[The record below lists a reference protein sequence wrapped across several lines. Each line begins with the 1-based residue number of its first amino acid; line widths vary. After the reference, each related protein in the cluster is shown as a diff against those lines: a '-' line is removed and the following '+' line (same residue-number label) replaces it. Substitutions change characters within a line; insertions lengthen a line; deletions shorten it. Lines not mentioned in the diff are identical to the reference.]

1 MRIQISSHKVTGSI
15 EVIFRSP
22 TGAETRH
29 VIFNGVHLWIGTD
42 QMVDCALLTPEEEGF
57 ESVGRILLGKHF
69 DDVKQRVRTNL
80 IEAEE
85 TVFDLEVE
93 ESLLSD
99 HRALI
104 NSSGN
109 LARVENVS
117 PARTSFEVEFSLK
130 SGDGVPVEV
139 VIDGTPEGLRT
150 AVVHLPESPA
160 SKRIIEP
167 TQARIVWDPSTS
179 ELKVRLT
186 GITAGEGRIWVRVAL
201 GESGDLLA
209 VDRARVQTD
218 GSAVSSSIVPHDGEL
233 GELYVDVTDA
243 PTETIGT
250 SRYRVRRR
258 AARLE
263 AYAADLQRNGQ
274 DRESAIVRDRASA
287 LRKSLG
293 EDFVESQMP
302 TVRNASAKWWVVGVL
317 AVIVG
322 LVVGWFIRGGEAD
335 GSTESLPQTSTIS
348 SKSTTSSPTT
358 SSPITSSSGP
368 VLPSDQ
374 TLVVYRPGSTR
385 FFGEGNVNLAAEVE
399 NAVDDSATVRVQL
412 YDQYERSLGESTAS
426 TEQGLIQECEARM
439 GSDTGSGGGAFA
451 LQTRIAAYVASTY
464 EEALLLLSESNL
476 GEPDAEFAGSV
487 TMTANIIESCE
498 VRRIIDQ
505 DSVVEIA
512 RSAFESFALEI
523 PIGDQSEAYVV
534 LRVINDKGSSS
545 PWTSTDVLKVSK

>member
-15 EVIFRSP
+15 EVTFRTP

-29 VIFNGVHLWIGTD
+29 VIFNGVHLWIGND
-42 QMVDCALLTPEEEGF
+42 QKVDCALLTPEEEGF
-57 ESVGRILLGKHF
+57 EAVGRIVLGKYF
-69 DDVKQRVRTNL
+69 DEVINRVRSNL

-85 TVFDLEVE
+85 TVFDLQVD

-104 NSSGN
+104 NSPGN
-109 LARVENVS
+109 LATVDNVS
-117 PARTSFEVEFSLK
+117 PARTSFEVEFSLR

-150 AVVHLPESPA
+150 AVVHLPESPV
-160 SKRIIEP
+160 SERIIEP

-218 GSAVSSSIVPHDGEL
+218 GSAVSSSIVPHNGEL
-233 GELYVDVTDA
+233 GELYVDVTDS

-250 SRYRVRRR
+250 SRFRVRRR

-263 AYAADLQRNGQ
+263 AFAADLEKGGQ
-274 DRESAIVRDRASA
+274 VDQASA
-287 LRKSLG
+287 VRAKAQNLRATLG
-293 EDFVESQMP
+293 EDSGVISSTQIKQK
-302 TVRNASAKWWVVGVL
+302 RSKWWVGIVL
-317 AVIVG
+317 VAVLG
-322 LVVGWFIRGGEAD
+322 ALLGWLVRGDNASGAPD
-335 GSTESLPQTSTIS
+335 SQSVA
-348 SKSTTSSPTT
+348 
-358 SSPITSSSGP
+358 SSSTDVANTVTLSPGDSSVVSP
-368 VLPSDQ
+368 NDQ
-374 TLVVYRPGSTR
+374 TLLVYRPGTTR

-399 NAVDDSATVRVQL
+399 NVVDDSVTVRVQL
-412 YDQYERSLGESTAS
+412 YDQYERSLGESTTS
-426 TEQGLIQECEARM
+426 TQQGLMQECESRV

-451 LQTRIAAYVASTY
+451 LQTRVAAFVTSTY
-464 EEALLLLSESNL
+464 EDALLLLADTDLSD
-476 GEPDAEFAGSV
+476 PDAEYAGAV

-512 RSAFESFALEI
+512 RSAFESFTLEI
-523 PIGDQSEAYVV
+523 PIGNRSEAYVV

-545 PWTSTDVLKVSK
+545 PWTSTDVLKISK